1 VTHLF
6 IVDVDA
12 RLAAHLAVAITT
24 YTDTARRSYRAVP
37 PELHQ
42 FAQAL
47 TTQAM
52 AGQAGPTLDHPVV
65 QPHAEKVDQRLL
77 TITQV
82 ADALHMSA
90 RTVRRRITS
99 GDLPVIHSGHLTRI
113 RVADLDVYLNN
124 LR

>member
-24 YTDTARRSYRAVP
+24 YTDRARRSYRAVP

-52 AGQAGPTLDHPVV
+52 AGQAGPILDHPVV
-65 QPHAEKVDQRLL
+65 QAHAEHVDPQLL
-77 TITQV
+77 TLTEV
-82 ADALHMSA
+82 ARVLRISA

-99 GDLPVIHSGHLTRI
+99 GELPAAHCGHLSRI
-113 RVADLDVYLNN
+113 RVADLDDYLNN